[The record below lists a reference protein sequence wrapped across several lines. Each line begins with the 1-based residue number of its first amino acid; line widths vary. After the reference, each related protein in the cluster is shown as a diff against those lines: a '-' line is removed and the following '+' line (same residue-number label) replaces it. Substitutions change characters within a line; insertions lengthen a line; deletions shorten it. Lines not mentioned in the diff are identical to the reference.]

1 MALRPYQSQSIEGV
15 RGHMRAGV
23 VNILLTAGTGAGKTI
38 MACEIIKSALA
49 KNTKVAFIVDRLSL
63 INQTSGVFQ
72 KEGIEHTIMQGDR
85 YHRAYE
91 NVHLISAQTLAKRG
105 LPQGIGLIIVDEAH
119 TVHKS
124 VIRLI
129 KDRAIR
135 CIGLTATPFTKG
147 LGKFYDAV
155 VNVTTTHK
163 LIADGFLSPYKIFA
177 CVAPDMSDVPVY
189 AGEWARKEAGK
200 KALEVV
206 GDVVAEYQ
214 KHGEGRKFICSAVDT
229 AHVEAL
235 HRQFAEAGI
244 ITANYTYLTS
254 EDEREQMVNEFR
266 KPDSYIRGL
275 ITVTAAS
282 KGFDVPDVGCIIMA
296 RPLRKSLSEHIQL
309 FGRGLRIHPDKY
321 DCIILDHS
329 GNCGRFWVETEEF
342 FSTGHV
348 TLDDGEKK
356 EKAKKQTEEKEPMA
370 CPSCKLLH
378 NPAPICP
385 ACGFEYPKKANKT
398 EHKAGTLVELIAE
411 GAAEGKNATL
421 WQQLCSY
428 SAARKPND
436 AEALKR
442 ARGLYK
448 SITKNWP
455 PFHWVFERCD
465 VPVLPQVVK
474 QIQRA
479 DIAYQHATKR
489 RAA

>member
-1 MALRPYQSQSIEGV
+1 MSLRPYQSQSLDGV
-15 RGHMRAGV
+15 RSHMRAGV
-23 VNILLTAGTGAGKTI
+23 KNVLLTAGTGAGKTI
-38 MACEIIKSALA
+38 MACEIIKSAID
-49 KNTKVAFIVDRLSL
+49 KGTKVAFIVDRLSL
-63 INQTSGVFQ
+63 INQTSEVFTKQ
-72 KEGIEHTIMQGDR
+72 GIHHTIMQAGR

-91 NVHLISAQTLAKRG
+91 NVHLISAQTMAKRG
-105 LPQGIGLIIVDEAH
+105 LPEGIGLMIIDEAH

-124 VIRLI
+124 TIRLI
-129 KDRAIR
+129 KDRIVPVV
-135 CIGLTATPFTKG
+135 GLTATPFTKG
-147 LGKFYDAV
+147 LGKYYDAV

-163 LIADGFLSPYKIFA
+163 LIEDGFLSPYRIFA

-189 AGEWARKEAGK
+189 AGEWARNETSK

-206 GDVVAEYQ
+206 GDVVTEYQ

-229 AHVEAL
+229 AHVEEL
-235 HRQFAEAGI
+235 HRQFTSAGI
-244 ITANYTYLTS
+244 ITANYTYRTS
-254 EDEREQMVNEFR
+254 EEEREEMVNEFR

-296 RPLRKSLSEHIQL
+296 RPLRNSLSEHIQL
-309 FGRGLRIHPDKY
+309 FGRGLRIHPSKY

-329 GNCGRFWVETEEF
+329 GNCGRFWVVTEEF
-342 FSTGHV
+342 FSTGEV

-356 EKAKKQTEEKEPMA
+356 EKAKKQSEEKEPMT
-370 CPSCKLLH
+370 CPSCARLH
-378 NPAPICP
+378 NPSPVCP
-385 ACGFEYPKKANKT
+385 ACGFEYPKKANKI

-428 SAARKPND
+428 AGARKPND
-436 AEALKR
+436 ADAMRR

-455 PFHWVFERCD
+455 PFNWSFERCD

-479 DIAYQHATKR
+479 DIAYMHATKR
-489 RAA
+489 RAV